1 MIQAHSSVFC
11 FTVGCEFVSPFTPQI
26 KTAGSYR
33 LLSLCAAVR
42 VWGSHM
48 NSLNTPSLSVTLITY
63 QLDTQGAS
71 EPHFKPAAELT
82 PSLLSTIS
90 TILADMVHS
99 IKRTL
104 TYTVGARGWDILS
117 HLFGTN
123 LGDPAGHQAPAVYW
137 GCSRNLSRDPPA
149 GKHGSRLQPSLG
161 IPPKAFFFS
170 KNTNIRKPY
179 S

>member
-26 KTAGSYR
+26 KTARSYR

-48 NSLNTPSLSVTLITY
+48 NSFNTPSLSVTPITY

-71 EPHFKPAAELT
+71 EPHFRPAAELT

-90 TILADMVHS
+90 TILADTVHS

-123 LGDPAGHQAPAVYW
+123 PGVLLVIRPLLFTGDAAGTSVGISRQESMVVGYSQA
-137 GCSRNLSRDPPA
+137 
-149 GKHGSRLQPSLG
+149 
-161 IPPKAFFFS
+161 
-170 KNTNIRKPY
+170 
-179 S
+179 